1 MTGFR
6 TGHGFATTRTD
17 NSFIEDGTFPH
28 SNLSQMNHLPHWTS
42 TTPERVLFIARQSL
56 LLRSYRSHI
65 VSGKGFSDFEIA
77 DSSDSKTHDK
87 VDYSS
92 KPLRQAMNRG
102 SWVSESFKLRRIS
115 GRLKN
120 LINCKNLLMRTF
132 LTNEESFELEIKT
145 LFASWQ
151 SKRSS
156 LTEGKREGRKNL

>member
-6 TGHGFATTRTD
+6 TGHDFATTRTD

-92 KPLRQAMNRG
+92 KPLRQDMNRG
-102 SWVSESFKLRRIS
+102 S
-115 GRLKN
+115 
-120 LINCKNLLMRTF
+120 
-132 LTNEESFELEIKT
+132 
-145 LFASWQ
+145 
-151 SKRSS
+151 
-156 LTEGKREGRKNL
+156 